1 MLFRRALY
9 LTLPVHTA
17 HTHDDAGTCH
27 CHRHS
32 PTLLTRRMKAL
43 SAHSTVREAL
53 LMLQMDSKCK
63 TPTMLV
69 HDVHLCTSQA

>member
-1 MLFRRALY
+1 M
-9 LTLPVHTA
+9 
-17 HTHDDAGTCH
+17 
-27 CHRHS
+27 
-32 PTLLTRRMKAL
+32 LLTRRMKAL